1 MIRILQLEESC
12 CFQQGSQ
19 LSRESSGIFRRLD
32 ELRVSFGWKI
42 KTKPPL
48 KAHGSAVITYTRE
61 DGEEL
66 VRSAV
71 DTRGRLGTLPAVLE
85 CAGAWPAVRLL
96 QRALTSKG
104 GAAFVR
110 RLGLVGQ
117 RFRWTP
123 EPMARALA
131 LYAAALRAHDAPA
144 TWTVAVASARRHPT
158 LLCPYAASRIEFAL
172 HGWCHTDHQR
182 CDADTQ
188 GHEVQRAVEGFAQL
202 GFQAAGWRSPYLR
215 AGPATLTALMHAGL
229 QWDASETVEFPCHA
243 LLELHA
249 AGRDSW
255 QRAVAFYGT
264 VPYEARLALPTLHGP
279 LVRFP
284 TALPDD
290 EMLIDR
296 LGVGAETLT
305 CVWLEMLART
315 YADGELLVLL
325 LHPERTLQFL
335 EPLHAVLAWARAAR
349 PGVWIATLGEL
360 AAWWRRR
367 SAARLAIQST
377 PAGWVVTVD
386 GPPGVLAER
395 LEHSP
400 TPRPAATARAR
411 QLVIASA
418 PWPGVGVSGRT
429 AAATAARLQALGLA
443 AEPRQAA
450 RRYAAELHDPTE
462 PELVAYIRQLGRG
475 EGLAAPLVRLA
486 YWPDGARSALAITG
500 DICALTWRDFLAR
513 LAGRG

>member
-1 MIRILQLEESC
+1 MRGTVNAYQ
-12 CFQQGSQ
+12 
-19 LSRESSGIFRRLD
+19 RLD
-32 ELRVSFGWKI
+32 A
-42 KTKPPL
+42 PP
-48 KAHGSAVITYTRE
+48 AMGMRTH
-61 DGEEL
+61 
-66 VRSAV
+66 
-71 DTRGRLGTLPAVLE
+71 
-85 CAGAWPAVRLL
+85 AWPAARLL
-96 QRALTSKG
+96 QRALASKG
-104 GAAFVR
+104 RAAFVR
-110 RLGLVGQ
+110 RLGLIGQ

-131 LYAAALRAHDAPA
+131 LYAAALYAHDAPA
-144 TWTVAVASARRHPT
+144 TWTVAVASARRYPA
-158 LLCPYAASRIEFAL
+158 LLRPYAASRIELAL

-188 GHEVQRAVEGFAQL
+188 GREVQRAVDEFARL
-202 GFQAAGWRSPYLR
+202 GFQAVGWRSPYLR
-215 AGPATLTALMHAGL
+215 AGPATLAALTHAGL
-229 QWDASETVEFPCHA
+229 QWDASETVEFPCQA
-243 LLELHA
+243 LPDLHA
-249 AGRDSW
+249 AGRDTW
-255 QRAVAFYGT
+255 LRAVAFYGT

-305 CVWLEMLART
+305 RVWLEMLART
-315 YADGELLVLL
+315 YADCELLVLL
-325 LHPERTLQFL
+325 LHPERTRQFL

-360 AAWWRRR
+360 TAWWRRR

-377 PAGWVVTVD
+377 AEGWKVTVD

-395 LEHSP
+395 LERSP
-400 TPRPAATARAR
+400 TPLPAATARAR

-418 PWPGVGVSGRT
+418 PWPGVGVSGRN

-443 AEPRQAA
+443 AEPQQGA

-462 PELVAYIRQLGRG
+462 PELVARVRQLGRG